1 MSAPPVAK
9 GAPTPLATRLYVNL
23 PMADQAEAVA
33 ARPVD
38 GVGLLRSEFMIAT
51 GSVAITA
58 AAWDS
63 SFEAWSSPAAW
74 MILARFSRSASACQI
89 SGAMPGIGTT
99 TTALV

>member
-51 GSVAITA
+51 GCLGQ
-58 AAWDS
+58 
-63 SFEAWSSPAAW
+63 FFRGLE
-74 MILARFSRSASACQI
+74 LARRMDDLGPLLTSASAYQI

-99 TTALV
+99 TTVLV